1 MADLVKIAENKV
13 LSTIVDKGNKYL
25 TFELNEEEY
34 GLEILK
40 VQEIIGMM
48 NVTHVPRMPEYVKGV
63 INLRGKIIPIIDLR
77 MKFEM
82 QAQEY
87 NERTCIVEVQVQ
99 SHGQNVIMGVIVDR
113 VSEVLDIA
121 DKQIEETPAF
131 GANVNTE
138 FITGMG
144 KVGQRVVMLLD
155 IDKVFSY
162 DEMEIVR
169 KTKEPT

>member
-99 SHGQNVIMGVIVDR
+99 NHGQNVIMGVIVDR

>member
-1 MADLVKIAENKV
+1 MADLVRIAENKV